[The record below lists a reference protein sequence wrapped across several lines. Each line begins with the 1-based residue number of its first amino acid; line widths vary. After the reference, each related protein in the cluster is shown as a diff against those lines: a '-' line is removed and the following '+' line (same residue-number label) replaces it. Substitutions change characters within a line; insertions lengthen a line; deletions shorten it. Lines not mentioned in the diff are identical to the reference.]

1 MVEKKPKMC
10 YLCKQCRGLFQS
22 HRTARIESDDN
33 MLGQGVGPILFRG
46 SHFDELHFCI
56 FVFFVPPNNY
66 LRTFLFLLFPPYGTR
81 NSEPGSLSR
90 LFSPLPTTAHAFVF
104 FREKTPTLHNMPRC
118 ICTPLHLSCCCRGI
132 NGSHGV
138 DSPCS
143 IIQLT

>member
-22 HRTARIESDDN
+22 HRTAQIESDDN

-81 NSEPGSLSR
+81 NSEPGSSSR
-90 LFSPLPTTAHAFVF
+90 LFSSLPPTANAFVF
-104 FREKTPTLHNMPRC
+104 LARKLQLYT
-118 ICTPLHLSCCCRGI
+118 ICLGASVPPCTCAAV
-132 NGSHGV
+132 GV
-138 DSPCS
+138 SMAATEWTHPAQFS
-143 IIQLT
+143 N